1 MIWAQKKN
9 IFHRQNNTPI
19 KNKIIFSIFFP
30 WHSFPPQ
37 LFFKEKKV
45 IRIILCDD
53 ELFEFKK
60 KYYLVFEKAPL
71 PAKKYQIFF
80 CFWSMSDAFLYTS
93 YVDWL

>member
-1 MIWAQKKN
+1 MSKNQFHEKNIQKIHDMSAKEN

-53 ELFEFKK
+53 ELFEFLKK
-60 KYYLVFEKAPL
+60 IIWSLKNQLVALKNYEKIIT
-71 PAKKYQIFF
+71 Y
-80 CFWSMSDAFLYTS
+80 
-93 YVDWL
+93 

>member
-1 MIWAQKKN
+1 MSKNQFHEKNIQKIHDMSAKEN

-53 ELFEFKK
+53 ELFEF
-60 KYYLVFEKAPL
+60 
-71 PAKKYQIFF
+71 
-80 CFWSMSDAFLYTS
+80 
-93 YVDWL
+93 